1 MNILVS
7 PWEPRLLRGF
17 YSSGEARDFHGISI
31 RQAGKAKKLLR
42 LLKLQAQIAKDAH
55 HRDFDDELASFLKL
69 FEAYALA
76 VGKRRFMKSPPVWR
90 QNTFDNTI
98 PCECGT
104 DWVFRYRSDIKKMY
118 RLLEIPAVLGPFPNG
133 GKLGGEMGFI
143 YYLRRMTWTGR
154 VRDLVKEF
162 GGEET
167 RLQRSFYWLV
177 CWVEG
182 RWKKLLDMPLGIVRR
197 FPKYAEAIRVL
208 ANKHPAQPNF
218 PAPFKVPYYI
228 DCHNWGNY
236 RPGSGPAHPGL
247 GAPRQDPTGAQQ
259 QAFYNGWLRKHGV
272 KAQVCSAPD
281 GLDIHLFGGASCRH
295 NDHWMRHASQVEAT
309 VAARLA
315 ALGLPNFLGYGDS
328 IYVWSQY
335 IRSRNNAPAGHPHKL
350 QLDNEDKGMNSG
362 RESIEHHFGEGS
374 MLFPFTTTKMKIKQ
388 NMPLYEIYFN
398 RVLLRNFYMCFYHG
412 KTSKRFNCE
421 PPTPEEYAAMGN

>member
-167 RLQRSFYWLV
+167 RLQRSSYWLV

-247 GAPRQDPTGAQQ
+247 GAR
-259 QAFYNGWLRKHGV
+259 
-272 KAQVCSAPD
+272 
-281 GLDIHLFGGASCRH
+281 
-295 NDHWMRHASQVEAT
+295 
-309 VAARLA
+309 
-315 ALGLPNFLGYGDS
+315 
-328 IYVWSQY
+328 
-335 IRSRNNAPAGHPHKL
+335 
-350 QLDNEDKGMNSG
+350 
-362 RESIEHHFGEGS
+362 
-374 MLFPFTTTKMKIKQ
+374 
-388 NMPLYEIYFN
+388 
-398 RVLLRNFYMCFYHG
+398 G
-412 KTSKRFNCE
+412 KTPRARSSRHSTTAGFVSR
-421 PPTPEEYAAMGN
+421 G

>member
-90 QNTFDNTI
+90 QNTFNNTI

-162 GGEET
+162 GGEELSQT
-167 RLQRSFYWLV
+167 IGSASWSMNF
-177 CWVEG
+177 
-182 RWKKLLDMPLGIVRR
+182 
-197 FPKYAEAIRVL
+197 FPKDR
-208 ANKHPAQPNF
+208 
-218 PAPFKVPYYI
+218 
-228 DCHNWGNY
+228 
-236 RPGSGPAHPGL
+236 
-247 GAPRQDPTGAQQ
+247 
-259 QAFYNGWLRKHGV
+259 
-272 KAQVCSAPD
+272 
-281 GLDIHLFGGASCRH
+281 
-295 NDHWMRHASQVEAT
+295 
-309 VAARLA
+309 
-315 ALGLPNFLGYGDS
+315 
-328 IYVWSQY
+328 
-335 IRSRNNAPAGHPHKL
+335 
-350 QLDNEDKGMNSG
+350 
-362 RESIEHHFGEGS
+362 
-374 MLFPFTTTKMKIKQ
+374 
-388 NMPLYEIYFN
+388 
-398 RVLLRNFYMCFYHG
+398 
-412 KTSKRFNCE
+412 
-421 PPTPEEYAAMGN
+421 